1 MKHLK
6 LFEEFINEISLND
19 LIGKKYTYVIGSSNQ
34 SSIAPNDKDYVLSTI
49 ESSLRHYL
57 YDSDFALNYLDSS
70 QRKAYTQFFEKEI
83 LNPRLK
89 NINKTLNS
97 LFVISGD
104 NVKFSLSSTQTRQV
118 IDDMFLK
125 NTKLPA
131 DIKDEY
137 YEYRLEYFGVALN
150 EAEGEVMANSGL
162 KKVYLATRRDSKQKW
177 WSYKGFAGNKFFIQ
191 VTENN
196 IDTLKINPDY
206 PVLNYQSTVVEQL
219 LKEGRIKEENIYNHP
234 KWIHLSGSKKEFHKL
249 VGNDENVP
257 KTVYSKNEALKKLT
271 FPIIAKPANGHSG
284 IGIQIIKTPTLM
296 EDINEKIFDTYSEYV
311 DKAEEM
317 RFFNFK
323 GNPIFWMERTPA
335 NDKAKSGKGE
345 ANEEMEFKYAKRDI
359 KNIPNEYKTV
369 LEKYCKIFEKFDY
382 ICFDMMK
389 DKSGKVYVIE
399 SNSQPGVPFDST
411 VEVYKHIYEDF
422 YKKSLDEYTTAK
434 LNDYATQ
441 MIEKTLAKDKGRFSV
456 KP

>member
-6 LFEEFINEISLND
+6 LFEEFINEIKLND
-19 LIGKKYTYVIGSSNQ
+19 LINKKYTYVIGNSEEK
-34 SSIAPNDKDYVLSTI
+34 SIGANDKEYVLNTI
-49 ESSLRHYL
+49 EASLRNLL
-57 YDSDFALNYLDSS
+57 YDFDFALNYLDSS
-70 QRKAYTQFFEKEI
+70 QRKAYTEFFEREF

-89 NINKTLNS
+89 NIDKTLN
-97 LFVISGD
+97 LFFTISGD
-104 NVKFSLSSTQTRQV
+104 KVKWKLSSAQIRQM
-118 IDDMFLK
+118 IDDMFSK
-125 NTKLPA
+125 NTKMPS
-131 DIKDEY
+131 DIKKEY
-137 YEYRLEYFGVALN
+137 YDYRLEYAGVKLN
-150 EAEGEVMANSGL
+150 EGEVTNDSGL

-196 IDTLKINPDY
+196 IDKLEINPDY
-206 PVLNYQSTVVEQL
+206 PILNYQSEIIEQL

-234 KWIHLSGSKKEFHKL
+234 KWIPLSGSKEEFHKL

-257 KTVYSKNEALKKLT
+257 KTVYTKNEALKKLT

-284 IGIQIIKTPTLM
+284 VGIQIIKTPSLM
-296 EDINEKIFDTYSEYV
+296 EDIDEKMFDTYSEYV

-335 NDKAKSGKGE
+335 NDKAKNGKGE
-345 ANEEMEFKYAKRDI
+345 ADEEMEFKYARRDV

-369 LEKYCKIFEKFDY
+369 LEKYCKIFAKFEY

-389 DKSGKVYVIE
+389 DKAGKVYVIE

-411 VEVYKHIYEDF
+411 VEIYKHIYEDF
-422 YKKSLDEYTTAK
+422 YKKPLDEYSVGK
-434 LNDYATQ
+434 LNDYANQ